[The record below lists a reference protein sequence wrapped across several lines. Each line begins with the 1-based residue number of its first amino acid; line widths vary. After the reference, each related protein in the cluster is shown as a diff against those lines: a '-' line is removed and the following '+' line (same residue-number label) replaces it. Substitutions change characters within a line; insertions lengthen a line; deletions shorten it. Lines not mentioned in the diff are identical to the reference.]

1 MAEPVDGRSGG
12 IGCSRIVEDP
22 TNSKDASANEISV
35 RAWKEAKV
43 ISTLI
48 LYP

>member
-1 MAEPVDGRSGG
+1 MAEPVDVRSGG

-22 TNSKDASANEISV
+22 NSKDASANEISV

-48 LYP
+48 FYP